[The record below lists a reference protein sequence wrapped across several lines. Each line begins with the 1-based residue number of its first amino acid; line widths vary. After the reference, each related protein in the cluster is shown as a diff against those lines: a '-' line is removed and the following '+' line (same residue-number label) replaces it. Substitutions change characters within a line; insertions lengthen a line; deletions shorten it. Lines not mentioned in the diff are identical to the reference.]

1 MPGLDV
7 TGSGGFGGRLR
18 VNRRW
23 NIGQR
28 SYLQRDDACLREP
41 HAVVR
46 GALARPGEFLLAF
59 PLGALVREVVGE
71 SLELLPQPVGLELR
85 LPQALSLPRGH
96 GVGPV
101 GEPAAN
107 AVEGCG
113 RWGVGCEPRGVHCF
127 KNLPALSRLR
137 ERADKKL
144 QSRHTAAREA
154 TRRQRLSV
162 TCKPRICTRAFR
174 DGRHRASRTHTI
186 AARVGRTRRRRQL
199 RRPRIRTRRQPAN
212 RSSSSEPVGV
222 DSPPPSHCARLDAR

>member
-1 MPGLDV
+1 MAFEMASCGNGGGTGSTGCDRRRLAEPPNGSGGTEGMPGLDV

-23 NIGQR
+23 NIGHR

-113 RWGVGCEPRGVHCF
+113 RWGVGCEPRGVRCF
-127 KNLPALSRLR
+127 KNLPALGSS
-137 ERADKKL
+137 ERADKKRSSIIT
-144 QSRHTAAREA
+144 Q
-154 TRRQRLSV
+154 QRA
-162 TCKPRICTRAFR
+162 KPRDVTVC
-174 DGRHRASRTHTI
+174 
-186 AARVGRTRRRRQL
+186 Q
-199 RRPRIRTRRQPAN
+199 
-212 RSSSSEPVGV
+212 
-222 DSPPPSHCARLDAR
+222 

>member
-23 NIGQR
+23 NIGHR

-113 RWGVGCEPRGVHCF
+113 RWGVGCEPRGLRCF
-127 KNLPALSRLR
+127 KNLPALGSS
-137 ERADKKL
+137 ERADKKR
-144 QSRHTAAREA
+144 SSHHTAAREA
-154 TRRQRLSV
+154 TRRHRLSV

>member
-23 NIGQR
+23 NIGHR
-28 SYLQRDDACLREP
+28 SYLQRDDAGLREP

-107 AVEGCG
+107 AVEGRG
-113 RWGVGCEPRGVHCF
+113 RWGVGCEPRGLRCF
-127 KNLPALSRLR
+127 KNLPALGSS
-137 ERADKKL
+137 ERADKKR
-144 QSRHTAAREA
+144 SSHHT
-154 TRRQRLSV
+154 TQQRA
-162 TCKPRICTRAFR
+162 KPRDVTVC
-174 DGRHRASRTHTI
+174 
-186 AARVGRTRRRRQL
+186 Q
-199 RRPRIRTRRQPAN
+199 
-212 RSSSSEPVGV
+212 
-222 DSPPPSHCARLDAR
+222 

>member
-18 VNRRW
+18 VDRRW

-113 RWGVGCEPRGVHCF
+113 RWGVGCEPRGLRCF
-127 KNLPALSRLR
+127 KNLPALGSCS
-137 ERADKKL
+137 ERADKKR
-144 QSRHTAAREA
+144 SSHHT
-154 TRRQRLSV
+154 TQQRA
-162 TCKPRICTRAFR
+162 KPRDVTVF
-174 DGRHRASRTHTI
+174 
-186 AARVGRTRRRRQL
+186 Q
-199 RRPRIRTRRQPAN
+199 
-212 RSSSSEPVGV
+212 
-222 DSPPPSHCARLDAR
+222 